1 MATRRASSVACQ
13 EGDWGQSTTSPWDPV
28 PPAPQGTGGW
38 QGWLVRTH
46 PVVKP
51 AGLHAPT
58 HPATNSSPLTI
69 SPVQFSSHPST
80 HPAKPTF
87 HHSTWTSTST
97 HHPLTASFYET
108 IHPLSTYL
116 HTHPSIHPHVPA
128 APLVLLTGLCSQVS
142 SPVSP
147 LILVTDFSYAS
158 SLQKSQKDNS
168 KRNCLALYFL

>member
-1 MATRRASSVACQ
+1 MLGWGFLRRMGPRRTDTQSSKSMATRRASSVACQ

-116 HTHPSIHPHVPA
+116 HTHPSIHPHVQ
-128 APLVLLTGLCSQVS
+128 LLTWSSSTCQSSTQHTCS
-142 SPVSP
+142 
-147 LILVTDFSYAS
+147 
-158 SLQKSQKDNS
+158 
-168 KRNCLALYFL
+168 R